1 MTIDMIS
8 SRVLKLM
15 DLGFMFSSLKSGF
28 GYHPDK
34 LANLPLFNRGPQLAT
49 VLSRGRQRSDCC
61 LLIGTD
67 G

>member
-1 MTIDMIS
+1 
-8 SRVLKLM
+8 M